1 MPRTTRRVISG
12 WTKRLLCHSKRSVN
26 QFLLAADKQIPG
38 VEDTQMWLGEDYV
51 DRQRFQ
57 PASQTGMFSA
67 LPDNIHLLLDQP
79 CCVHEILGAQG
90 MLNGCI
96 GESVLFV
103 PFTRPL
109 VKNGRPLL
117 SGFMQALAQQLG
129 KKMVIAIPV
138 PRLIQRN
145 DEEVG
150 VFQHF
155 QG

>member
-1 MPRTTRRVISG
+1 
-12 WTKRLLCHSKRSVN
+12 
-26 QFLLAADKQIPG
+26 
-38 VEDTQMWLGEDYV
+38 
-51 DRQRFQ
+51 
-57 PASQTGMFSA
+57 
-67 LPDNIHLLLDQP
+67 
-79 CCVHEILGAQG
+79 

-155 QG
+155 QGRLAVVLAGEGVAQGSCQPVEDGSLEQESLNLRGLLV